1 MTQRRTNLFER
12 IGNLIRGYKG
22 YVVRDEKRNTD
33 KKLRDELA
41 NIIQQAENRII
52 EQQQRLIKSG
62 ELQKCQEWEITRKA
76 LNTVYSR
83 IKNSTYGESSF
94 FSDQQLK
101 ETELDEIYAFDLTL
115 SERVNLIFK
124 TVESDLEEM
133 LSAGLVIQQVKEIDR
148 ILIQRTNFI
157 NTFK

>member
-41 NIIQQAENRII
+41 SIIQQAENRII

-62 ELQKCQEWEITRKA
+62 EMQKCQEWEITRKA

-101 ETELDEIYAFDLTL
+101 ETELDEIYAFDLSL
-115 SERVNLIFK
+115 SEQVHLIFK